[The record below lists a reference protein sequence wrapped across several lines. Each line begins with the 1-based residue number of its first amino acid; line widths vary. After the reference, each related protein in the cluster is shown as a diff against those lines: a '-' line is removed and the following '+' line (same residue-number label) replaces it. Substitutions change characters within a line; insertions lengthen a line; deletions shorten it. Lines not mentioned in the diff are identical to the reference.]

1 MRRLTD
7 WGVGRL
13 MSDRGM
19 VVGVNH
25 WMGALRAFYLCD
37 HGVLQLLSQ

>member
-1 MRRLTD
+1 MRRSTD

-19 VVGVNH
+19 GKMMLH
-25 WMGALRAFYLCD
+25 LWDGID
-37 HGVLQLLSQ
+37 KLLAMRLIGGF